1 MENKIALFEE
11 NERQRKMA
19 GTLDLSTVEAKVN
32 LFNATENCDELVFDN
47 VGKELVLKDVYVEQI
62 PTVDEETGEAGYKY
76 RTILFDSE
84 GKTYASGSYGL
95 YNSVQKI
102 VNIFGAEVMHN
113 EGIKVKINKRTAD
126 GKTKLFLELVK

>member
-1 MENKIALFEE
+1 MENKIAVFEE
-11 NERQRKMA
+11 NENQRKMYS
-19 GTLDLSTVEAKVN
+19 TLDLNNVESKVT

-47 VGKELVLKDVYVEQI
+47 VGKDLILKDVYVEQI
-62 PTVDEETGEAGYKY
+62 PTINEETGEQIFKY

-102 VNIFGAEVMHN
+102 ISIFGQEFMHT
-113 EGIKVKINKRTAD
+113 EGIKVKIGKRTIN
-126 GKTKLFLELVK
+126 GKTKLFLELDK

>member
-1 MENKIALFEE
+1 MENKIAVFEE
-11 NERQRKMA
+11 NENQRKMYS
-19 GTLDLSTVEAKVN
+19 TLDLNSVESKVT

-47 VGKELVLKDVYVEQI
+47 VGKEIVLKDVYVEQI
-62 PTVDEETGEAGYKY
+62 PSVNEETGEAIFKY

-84 GKTYASGSYGL
+84 GKSYASGSYGL

-102 VNIFGAEVMHN
+102 VSIFGQEIMHT
-113 EGIKVKINKRTAD
+113 EGIKVKINKRTVD